1 MDCLYFHTPVVTL
14 LVLLQAA
21 TAWGRMVTC
30 AADITKAAA
39 AMETNVSF
47 SVTATVTCSPYF
59 ARLGITDETGSTTL
73 TDFHHNR
80 FDGIHAGDRISA
92 TGFTKIST
100 NSLIPTAYCEQIAVL
115 SHGDPPK
122 PTDVTADD
130 YHSGKFDHAYV
141 RICGV
146 VRDVFTDEIDPDW
159 IFLVIGTKQGSVSA
173 ALNIMRTDAS
183 DLSGVEGSDVAVSG
197 ICALMRVDR
206 RSGSRHV
213 LRRVLEIPDRASIE
227 MRRPPPKDPFE
238 APGIET
244 TRSMSPEEISAT
256 GRRRATGKVIA
267 AWGDC
272 HILVST
278 PADVLRCDLKG
289 NALPSIGKCIDV
301 VGLPMT
307 DLFRVNLSRAIWR
320 DAKTRFDPADERP
333 ENISAERLFTDE
345 NGKPKIQTKYHGR
358 TITMKGIVRSMPTE
372 GSYEHRMYLE
382 SGRFTIPVDASAVP
396 EKVKSISIGC
406 EIAVTGICVTEI
418 DNWAPHSP
426 FPHIREVFIVP
437 RTSTDIVVL
446 RHPPWWTPQRLLVI
460 LASLLFVL
468 LVILI
473 WNLLLRR
480 LAERRGKELAEE
492 HIARAETDLKVM
504 ERTRLAV
511 ELHDSV
517 AQNLTGVAMELE
529 TARQFQKG
537 AHPELLSHLNIAWR
551 TLKSCRDELRNCLW
565 DLRSQALEE
574 SNMETAV
581 RRTLT
586 PHVKGVTLVIRFNV
600 PRAIISD
607 NTAHALLRIIRELV
621 LNSIRHGKA
630 KTIHIAGCIE
640 ADALKFSVKDDGCG
654 FDPKTCP
661 GVDDGH
667 YGLQGIRE
675 RIRQLGGKMAI
686 ESGKEKGTKVSITIH
701 MRRPLEI

>member
-1 MDCLYFHTPVVTL
+1 MKWYGVYAV
-14 LVLLQAA
+14 AA
-21 TAWGRMVTC
+21 FLSLPTQTSASYRVVTC
-30 AADITKAAA
+30 AADITRAVLRA
-39 AMETNVSF
+39 ESNLSF
-47 SVTATVTCSPYF
+47 RVTATVTCVP
-59 ARLGITDETGSTTL
+59 RLYTVGIKDDSGYAVLLDYT
-73 TDFHHNR
+73 
-80 FDGIHAGDRISA
+80 DGIFKDVRPGDRIIASGRICNDNA
-92 TGFTKIST
+92 DLVSTVDCQHLKI
-100 NSLIPTAYCEQIAVL
+100 IA
-115 SHGDPPK
+115 HGDPPA
-122 PTDVTADD
+122 PIPITAHDLRNAE
-130 YHSGKFDHAYV
+130 SAYKYV
-141 RICGV
+141 SVHGM
-146 VRDVFTDEIDPDW
+146 VRDAFIDEIDSEWLYLILNTAGGTCAITVFQPKNNMSLES
-159 IFLVIGTKQGSVSA
+159 LVGADIEVRGIVT
-173 ALNIMRTDAS
+173 LNNIQMRP
-183 DLSGVEGSDVAVSG
+183 
-197 ICALMRVDR
+197 
-206 RSGSRHV
+206 GSRILLKKTLSSSLDGIRIIQPV
-213 LRRVLEIPDRASIE
+213 PDDPFNVPQLDVEVAAEPEDLLQLGLRRISGRAIAKWGGHNMMLKTADGKIFRCVLKEKTAE
-227 MRRPPPKDPFE
+227 PPCGEF
-238 APGIET
+238 
-244 TRSMSPEEISAT
+244 
-256 GRRRATGKVIA
+256 
-267 AWGDC
+267 
-272 HILVST
+272 
-278 PADVLRCDLKG
+278 
-289 NALPSIGKCIDV
+289 IDV
-301 VGLPMT
+301 VGLPET
-307 DLFRVNLSRAIWR
+307 DLFHINLTRAFWR
-320 DAKTRFDPADERP
+320 KSPNAATFTEATPERITAKQ
-333 ENISAERLFTDE
+333 LFLDE
-345 NGKPKIQTKYHGR
+345 NGAAKIQTRFHGSPV
-358 TITMKGIVRSMPTE
+358 TMEGIVHSLPSPKEPRGRLYM
-372 GSYEHRMYLE
+372 E
-382 SGRFTIPVDASAVP
+382 SGHFTVP
-396 EKVKSISIGC
+396 IDVSETSGALDGISIGC
-406 EIAVTGICVTEI
+406 TIAVTGICVTEI

-437 RTSTDIVVL
+437 RTSTDIVIL

-574 SNMETAV
+574 PNMETAV

-675 RIRQLGGKMAI
+675 RICQLGGKMAI